1 MATTTSTAFGF
12 NGSTTGAATS
22 AVAPAASTVSAN
34 KDMFTKLLV
43 AQIRNQDPLAPSD
56 PATFVNQLSQLSQTE
71 AMENMTQTTAA
82 SATMLQSLQVLA
94 MGGQVGNQVSVETSR
109 VQLDDTPLQGS
120 VQLGG
125 ASTLTHLV
133 LTNVTG
139 TQTRI
144 ELPPHAAGAQGFT
157 IDPVKLG
164 LPAGKYSIA
173 AEASDGTMPAV
184 EIDGRLTSV
193 RLSATGGILMQV
205 AGVGDVEPGWITGFN
220 GKPNGNTSGADALAT
235 TN

>member
-1 MATTTSTAFGF
+1 MVTTTSSAFGF
-12 NGSTTGAATS
+12 NGSTTGASTA
-22 AVAPAASTVSAN
+22 AVTPAASSVSAN

-71 AMENMTQTTAA
+71 ALENMTQTTAA

-94 MGGQVGNQVSVETSR
+94 MGGQVGNEVSVETSR
-109 VQLDDTPLQGS
+109 VQLGDTPLNGS

-125 ASTLTHLV
+125 ASSLTHLV
-133 LTNVTG
+133 LTSVTG

-144 ELPPHAAGAQGFT
+144 ELPPHAAGAQGFS

-173 AEASDGTMPAV
+173 AESSDGTAPAV

-205 AGVGDVEPGWITGFN
+205 AGIGDVEPGWITGFN
-220 GKPNGNTSGADALAT
+220 GKTTSDALAT

>member
-1 MATTTSTAFGF
+1 MVTTTSNAFGF
-12 NGSTTGAATS
+12 NGSTTGSSST
-22 AVAPAASTVSAN
+22 AVTPAASSVSAN

-43 AQIRNQDPLAPSD
+43 AQIQNQDPLAPSD

-71 AMENMTQTTAA
+71 ALENMTQTTAA

-109 VQLDDTPLQGS
+109 VQLGETTLQGS

-133 LTNVTG
+133 LTNITG

-144 ELPPHAAGAQGFT
+144 ELPPHAAGAQSFT

-173 AEASDGTMPAV
+173 AESSDGTAPAV
-184 EIDGRLTSV
+184 EIDGRLDSV

-220 GKPNGNTSGADALAT
+220 GKTTGADALAT